1 MKQIP
6 LAIGP
11 ESRPSFA
18 NFVPGANAAAL
29 QHLASL
35 SLPSAPVYLWGPAA
49 SGKTH
54 LMQALVAR
62 CQAAGQTAAWF
73 DAADPEPWTLQP
85 HWALVV
91 AAGLSHPE
99 AGILHNAWLGYD
111 RDWIPRSRGTND
123 DDLAAGWASLHARG
137 LADGDVVNADGIAL
151 RQRIEDDT
159 DRLTTLPW
167 ELLGE
172 ERSRWFADVFEPP
185 CELLLR
191 RVDETADPNYQPAS
205 RIHRRPG

>member
-91 AAGLSHPE
+91 VDREEDGGREKVE
-99 AGILHNAWLGYD
+99 AQLDGA
-111 RDWIPRSRGTND
+111 P
-123 DDLAAGWASLHARG
+123 LHA
-137 LADGDVVNADGIAL
+137 LFTAK
-151 RQRIEDDT
+151 
-159 DRLTTLPW
+159 
-167 ELLGE
+167 ELL
-172 ERSRWFADVFEPP
+172 A
-185 CELLLR
+185 L
-191 RVDETADPNYQPAS
+191 
-205 RIHRRPG
+205 